1 MKTSIL
7 LDHEPVA
14 DGGYFVRALLRIEGD
29 PPKAENRT
37 PLNLSL
43 VLDRSGSMQGEPLQ
57 AAIEAATMLV
67 RRLRMEDIVS
77 VVAYHNEVQVIARP
91 ATGEHQEELV
101 RQIEGITVGGSTN
114 LSGGWLRGHDL
125 VAQNRREGGVNR
137 VLLLTDGHA
146 NMGITDPEQ
155 LIGLTR
161 AAAQVG
167 ISTTT
172 IGFGQGY
179 DEDLLRG
186 MADGGRGATYYIERT
201 DQALG
206 VFEEELEG
214 LLSLAAQNIRV
225 SIRPGRDADF
235 VRVVHQYPNHSEAN
249 VLTID
254 VGDLYAREPRR
265 VLMEFLLRP
274 ESSEAEE
281 AEVAEVTLAAHVLTR
296 GGGVELHTI
305 TLPIT
310 LSPEKGGRVDAT
322 VRKEI
327 MLLEVAQARE
337 AALEAQQRGDF
348 RAGSALLSQAIVH
361 LETVASGDAA
371 LTEELQ
377 DLRAMESTF
386 RTDEVNEGD
395 VKYMKQ
401 RIYDSHRSRDS
412 AKERIRR
419 TVEE

>member
-1 MKTSIL
+1 
-7 LDHEPVA
+7 
-14 DGGYFVRALLRIEGD
+14 
-29 PPKAENRT
+29 
-37 PLNLSL
+37 
-43 VLDRSGSMQGEPLQ
+43 
-57 AAIEAATMLV
+57 
-67 RRLRMEDIVS
+67 
-77 VVAYHNEVQVIARP
+77 
-91 ATGEHQEELV
+91 
-101 RQIEGITVGGSTN
+101 
-114 LSGGWLRGHDL
+114 
-125 VAQNRREGGVNR
+125 
-137 VLLLTDGHA
+137 
-146 NMGITDPEQ
+146 MGITDPEQ

-235 VRVVHQYPNHSEAN
+235 VRVVHQYPNHSEAD

-274 ESSEAEE
+274 EASEAEE

-361 LETVASGDAA
+361 LEAVAPGDAA

-386 RTDEVNEGD
+386 RADEVSEGD

-401 RIYDSHRSRDS
+401 RIYESHRSRDS

-419 TVEE
+419 TGEE